1 MVTTDTAKHTRANA
15 LLLLTAA
22 LWGFAFAAQR
32 VGAGLMG
39 PFTFTAIRFALGVLV
54 LLPIIWVVSA
64 RRKVSW
70 QRRRGYWKA
79 ALLPGVVT
87 GTALTVAM
95 NLQQIALIS
104 VPAGTAAFITGLYM
118 VFVPAIAALRGHR
131 SALSTVVGVVSSVIG
146 LYLISGTNGF
156 GLGLGEL
163 ILVVSAVIWA
173 VHILLVERFSAQ
185 LSTLRFAAVQ
195 FITCSVFS
203 SVIAIFAD
211 PHPFTGIAE
220 AWWPL
225 VYGGVFSVGVA
236 FTLQVVAQ
244 RDALASH
251 AALILAMESVFGA
264 VGGAIFLG
272 ESMTLRGYL
281 GAALMVTG
289 MVVAQWGAARAQGAT
304 PVAAG
309 VDAAVPAG
317 PPARPVSEPSSD
329 RGPGRGDHGAELP
342 RH

>member
-1 MVTTDTAKHTRANA
+1 MVTTDTTKHVRANA

-54 LLPIIWVVSA
+54 LLPFIWVVSA

-70 QRRRGYWKA
+70 ERRRSYWKA
-79 ALLPGVVT
+79 AVLPGVLT

-95 NLQQIALIS
+95 NLQQISLIW

-118 VFVPAIAALRGHR
+118 VFVPVIAAFRGHR
-131 SALSTVVGVVSSVIG
+131 SALSTVIGVVSSVIG
-146 LYLISGTNGF
+146 LYLISGTNGV
-156 GLGLGEL
+156 GLGFGEL
-163 ILVVSAVIWA
+163 LLVASAVIWA
-173 VHILLVERFSAQ
+173 VHILLVESFSAK

-195 FITCSVFS
+195 FITCSVIS
-203 SVIAIFAD
+203 SVIALFAE
-211 PHPFTGIAE
+211 PAPFTGIAE

-236 FTLQVVAQ
+236 FTLQVIAQ
-244 RDALASH
+244 RDALAAH

-264 VGGAIFLG
+264 LGGAIFLG

-289 MVVAQWGAARAQGAT
+289 MVVAQLGIVRAQRSVPT
-304 PVAAG
+304 PRT
-309 VDAAVPAG
+309 PA
-317 PPARPVSEPSSD
+317 P
-329 RGPGRGDHGAELP
+329 L
-342 RH
+342 

>member
-1 MVTTDTAKHTRANA
+1 MVTTATAKHLRANS

-32 VGAGLMG
+32 VGAGVMG
-39 PFTFTAIRFALGVLV
+39 PFTFTAVRFALGVMVLV
-54 LLPIIWVVSA
+54 PIIWIVSL
-64 RRKVSW
+64 RRKVPW
-70 QRRRGYWKA
+70 QRRGGLWKA
-79 ALLPGVVT
+79 AIVPGVLT
-87 GTALTVAM
+87 GTVLTVAM
-95 NLQQIALIS
+95 NLQQTALIW
-104 VPAGTAAFITGLYM
+104 VPAGTTAFITGLYM
-118 VFVPAIAALRGHR
+118 VFVPVIAAFRGHR
-131 SALSTVVGVVSSVIG
+131 SAATTIVGVVSSVIG
-146 LYLISGTNGF
+146 LYLISGTNGI
-156 GLGLGEL
+156 GLGPGESL
-163 ILVVSAVIWA
+163 LVVSAVIWA
-173 VHILLVERFSAQ
+173 VHILLVENFSAK

-195 FITCSVFS
+195 FITCSVLS
-203 SVIAIFAD
+203 SVVALFAE
-211 PHPFTGIAE
+211 PEPFTGIAE

-264 VGGAIFLG
+264 LGGAIFLG
-272 ESMTLRGYL
+272 ETMTLRGYL

-289 MVVAQWGAARAQGAT
+289 MAVAQWGAVRAQGAP

-317 PPARPVSEPSSD
+317 PPARPESETSSD
-329 RGPGRGDHGAELP
+329 HGPGRGDREAELP

>member
-1 MVTTDTAKHTRANA
+1 MVNTDTVRHVRANA

-39 PFTFTAIRFALGVLV
+39 PFTFTAIRFALGVLA

-70 QRRRGYWKA
+70 ERRRGYWRA
-79 ALLPGVVT
+79 ALVPGVVT
-87 GTALTVAM
+87 GTVLTVAM
-95 NLQQIALIS
+95 NLQQTALIW

-118 VFVPAIAALRGHR
+118 VFVPVIAAFRGHR

-146 LYLISGTNGF
+146 LYLISGTNG
-156 GLGLGEL
+156 LGLGFGEL
-163 ILVVSAVIWA
+163 MLVASAVIWA
-173 VHILLVERFSAQ
+173 VHILLVERFSAK

-203 SVIAIFAD
+203 GVIALFAD
-211 PHPFTGIAE
+211 PTPFTGIAE

-244 RDALASH
+244 RDALAAH
-251 AALILAMESVFGA
+251 AALILALESVFGA

-281 GAALMVTG
+281 GASLMVTG
-289 MVVAQWGAARAQGAT
+289 MIVAQLGIVRAQRS
-304 PVAAG
+304 
-309 VDAAVPAG
+309 VPA
-317 PPARPVSEPSSD
+317 PHTPAP
-329 RGPGRGDHGAELP
+329 L
-342 RH
+342 

>member
-1 MVTTDTAKHTRANA
+1 MVNTDTAKHVRANA

-64 RRKVSW
+64 RRRVSW
-70 QRRRGYWKA
+70 ERRRGYWKA

-87 GTALTVAM
+87 GTVLTVAM
-95 NLQQIALIS
+95 NLQQTALIW

-118 VFVPAIAALRGHR
+118 VFVPVIAAFRGHR

-156 GLGLGEL
+156 GLGLGE
-163 ILVVSAVIWA
+163 IMLVASAVIWA
-173 VHILLVERFSAQ
+173 VHILLVESFSAK

-203 SVIAIFAD
+203 AVIALFAE
-211 PHPFTGIAE
+211 PTPFTGIAE

-244 RDALASH
+244 RDALAAH

-264 VGGAIFLG
+264 LGGAIFLS

-281 GAALMVTG
+281 GAALMVIG
-289 MVVAQWGAARAQGAT
+289 MVVAQLGIVRAQR
-304 PVAAG
+304 
-309 VDAAVPAG
+309 AVPPSG
-317 PPARPVSEPSSD
+317 TPAP
-329 RGPGRGDHGAELP
+329 L
-342 RH
+342 